1 LRKHQRP
8 EVVDLDSYLNN
19 SLLGYKKPKK
29 ELTEDDINK
38 KNEQIQKRK
47 NHAKRQLE
55 EEKTQTIKKILNVIK
70 YIKISLTNLFKYFCK
85 VF

>member
-1 LRKHQRP
+1 MRKHQRP

>member
-1 LRKHQRP
+1 M
-8 EVVDLDSYLNN
+8 
-19 SLLGYKKPKK
+19 GYKKPKK

-55 EEKTQTIKKILNVIK
+55 EEKRQTIEKILNVNSL
-70 YIKISLTNLFKYFCK
+70 YKIQFIFINYRKM
-85 VF
+85 VEN

>member
-1 LRKHQRP
+1 MRKHQRP
-8 EVVDLDSYLNN
+8 EVVDLDSYLNK

-38 KNEQIQKRK
+38 KNEQMQKRK

-55 EEKTQTIKKILNVIK
+55 EEKRQTIEKILNV
-70 YIKISLTNLFKYFCK
+70 S
-85 VF
+85 

>member
-1 LRKHQRP
+1 MRKHQRP

-29 ELTEDDINK
+29 ELTEYDINK

>member
-1 LRKHQRP
+1 
-8 EVVDLDSYLNN
+8 
-19 SLLGYKKPKK
+19 LGYKKPKK

-55 EEKTQTIKKILNVIK
+55 EEKRQTIEKILNVNSL
-70 YIKISLTNLFKYFCK
+70 YKIQFIFINYRKM
-85 VF
+85 VEN

>member
-8 EVVDLDSYLNN
+8 EIVDLDSYLNN
-19 SLLGYKKPKK
+19 SLLGNKRPKK

-38 KNEQIQKRK
+38 KNEQFQKRK

-55 EEKTQTIKKILNVIK
+55 EEKRQTIEKILNV
-70 YIKISLTNLFKYFCK
+70 YILI
-85 VF
+85 